1 VKAETTAR
9 TRRPRGRWLRKRW
22 RLVAALGG
30 AAVLGIVVV
39 LILVSALDGGRS
51 EALDKLERQAQRRL
65 KAGTFVSL
73 KRADE
78 ALRKLLR
85 KSAERGSARSKRLLV
100 VATLAVEYG
109 HGIQRAAE
117 RVDEKRGE
125 DDAHRAAGRA
135 LAALAAKEP
144 ERARVLAKQAGVRF
158 GGSAWVAY
166 ARATVARWVGAADDA
181 VTLLAGVKPG
191 AARSFVARSRARALL
206 ELGRVD
212 EASRALEA
220 LKPARSTRST
230 GSTQASRAQP
240 SRDPTGGRPPWA
252 VLLGLRI
259 RLARAESSLP
269 EAALDGALGLVGEA
283 RAVTS
288 ATQQRWAH
296 LLLAEGYGRLGKP
309 KKRRTHLG
317 LALEGE
323 PPFDPALA
331 EALGDHL
338 LRHGRPKAASRL
350 ARQVVERFGRRR
362 SAIALQ
368 ARAAMARDQ
377 PKAALEAL
385 RRIPASRRPAAVR
398 LVEARAQ
405 RALGRK
411 EKARSLLRR
420 LRREHP
426 GRLPVRLAWAR
437 QLIADD
443 RGDDALV
450 ELEAILREAP
460 RHVDVIREVARLEL
474 RKGKAADAV
483 TRFEAAMRLR
493 PESPS
498 LRAELIR
505 AYLAAGDRKAA
516 KNAAEAAISAFPK
529 HPAVLAAR
537 GRLRLTAGD
546 LEAAEK
552 AFRQALEAKKS
563 AVEATLGLAEVLL
576 TRGKLAEAAR
586 WVAKAES
593 RAPRRARWLRG
604 WLALERWDEDQGD
617 PDTARQALRRAARAG
632 GPEARQAGRLLIE
645 TYARQRERRGAER
658 VYRELSQR
666 FGDDPELRAGL
677 ALALLDDD
685 EYLAAGRLLGRA
697 LRDNQT
703 PRRPPPLRARL
714 YARLAQ
720 AFWQAGTFSTASRRA
735 RQALQIWPHCARAK
749 AILGIVDYERR
760 RPRRARRRLRE
771 AVAAD
776 PQLALAHYYLGMAN
790 LQLGARSA
798 GREHLRRYLAQ
809 RPGGMLAVDA
819 RRALRR

>member
-1 VKAETTAR
+1 
-9 TRRPRGRWLRKRW
+9 
-22 RLVAALGG
+22 VAAFGG
-30 AAVLGIVVV
+30 AAVLGVVV
-39 LILVSALDGGRS
+39 LLIVVSALDGGRS

-65 KAGTFVSL
+65 QAGTYVSL
-73 KRADE
+73 KRADD

-85 KSAERGSARSKRLLV
+85 KSADRGSARSKRLFV

-109 HGIQRAAE
+109 HGIQRAAD

-125 DDAHRAAGRA
+125 DDAYRAAGRA
-135 LAALAAKEP
+135 LAALAADEP

-166 ARATVARWVGAADDA
+166 ARATVERWVGQADDA
-181 VTLLAGVKPG
+181 VTLLAGVRSE
-191 AARSFVARSRARALL
+191 AARSFVLRSRARALL
-206 ELGRVD
+206 EQGRVV

-220 LKPARSTRST
+220 LKTPKTPKTPKAPKTPKT
-230 GSTQASRAQP
+230 PKAPKTPKTPKTPKAPKAQP
-240 SRDPTGGRPPWA
+240 PSDPADGRPPWA

-259 RLARAESSLP
+259 RLAREDASLP
-269 EAALDGALGLVGEA
+269 ESALDGALGLVHQA
-283 RAVTS
+283 REVTS
-288 ATQQRWAH
+288 APQQRWAH

-317 LALEGE
+317 RALEGK
-323 PPFDPALA
+323 PPYDPALA
-331 EALGDHL
+331 EALADHL

-350 ARQVVERFGRRR
+350 ARQVVERFERRR
-362 SAIALQ
+362 SALALQ

-385 RRIPASRRPAAVR
+385 GRIPASRRQAAVR
-398 LVEARAQ
+398 LVEARAL

-411 EKARSLLRR
+411 EEARSLLRR

-437 QLIADD
+437 QLIVDD

-450 ELEAILREAP
+450 ELEAVLRQAP
-460 RHVDVIREVARLEL
+460 RQVDVIREVARLEL

-483 TRFEAAMRLR
+483 TRYEAAMRLR
-493 PESPS
+493 PESPG

-505 AYLAAGDRKAA
+505 AYLAAGDLEAA
-516 KNAAEAAISAFPK
+516 KNAVEAAVSAFPK
-529 HPAVLAAR
+529 HPAVLVAQ
-537 GRLRLTAGD
+537 GRLRLTVG
-546 LEAAEK
+546 EIKAAEK
-552 AFRQALEAKKS
+552 TFRQALAIKKS

-576 TRGKLAEAAR
+576 TRGKLAEAAP
-586 WVAKAES
+586 WVTKAES
-593 RAPRRARWLRG
+593 RAPQRAGWLRG

-617 PDTARQALRRAARAG
+617 PDTARKALRRAARAG
-632 GPEARQAGRLLIE
+632 GPEARRAGRLLLE

-666 FGDDPELRAGL
+666 FGADPELRAGL

-685 EYLAAGRLLGRA
+685 AYLAAGRLLGRA

-703 PRRPPPLRARL
+703 ARRPPPLRARI

-735 RQALQIWPHCARAK
+735 RQALEIWPDCARAK

-798 GREHLRRYLAQ
+798 GRKHLRRYLAL